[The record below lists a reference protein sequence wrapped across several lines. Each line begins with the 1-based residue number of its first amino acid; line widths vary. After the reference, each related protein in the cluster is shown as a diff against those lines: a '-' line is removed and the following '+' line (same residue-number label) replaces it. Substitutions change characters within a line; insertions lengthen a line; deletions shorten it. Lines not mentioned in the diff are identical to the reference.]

1 MQTTQLQ
8 VIIRQLQIS
17 AAAPVE
23 KNGVVKQT
31 TGVSFIDKINSA
43 SITVG
48 GELSQEKVDQALNN
62 LIASSADRRKA
73 AYKLVTKQPE
83 ADPHR
88 QRKHL
93 IPARSLMDHMY
104 VCESEDYEL
113 YVKTVKLI
121 NLIER

>member
-1 MQTTQLQ
+1 MGLVCLMLTPIVSFATNDTAGDTQAEETNADDTAASDNKTTANT
-8 VIIRQLQIS
+8 

-62 LIASSADRRKA
+62 LIASSTDRRKA
-73 AYKLVTKQPE
+73 AYELVT
-83 ADPHR
+83 
-88 QRKHL
+88 
-93 IPARSLMDHMY
+93 
-104 VCESEDYEL
+104 
-113 YVKTVKLI
+113 
-121 NLIER
+121 